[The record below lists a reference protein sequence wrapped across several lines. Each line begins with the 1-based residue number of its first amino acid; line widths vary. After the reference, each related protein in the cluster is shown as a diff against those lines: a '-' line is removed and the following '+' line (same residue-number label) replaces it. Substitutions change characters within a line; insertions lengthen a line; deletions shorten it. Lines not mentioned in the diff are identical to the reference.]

1 MKKERKNQ
9 EIEVLKEN
17 LERNSAVFISKY
29 QGLTVEK
36 FSLLRNEMRG
46 TGALL
51 KVFKNTLTKI
61 AFKDTHAE
69 PLSEHLT
76 GSNFLVFTNDPL
88 ASAKVLSKF
97 AQDNPENVEIK
108 AGYFQSILDKNAII
122 VLATLP
128 SKEVLIG
135 RFMSILKSPQI
146 RLVFTLKSPVI
157 KLLRTLKAIEEEK
170 SAA

>member
-1 MKKERKNQ
+1 MKKERKSQ
-9 EIEVLKEN
+9 EIEALKAN
-17 LERNSAVFISKY
+17 LESNSAVFISRY
-29 QGLTVEK
+29 HGLTVEK
-36 FSLLRNEMRG
+36 FSLLRKEMRG

-61 AFKDTHAE
+61 AIKETHAE

-97 AQDNPENVEIK
+97 AQDNPDNVEIK
-108 AGYFQSILDKNAII
+108 AGYYQTVLDKNAVN

-135 RFMSILKSPQI
+135 KFMSVLKSPQI
-146 RLVFTLKSPVI
+146 RLVFTLKSPVV
-157 KLLRTLKAIEEEK
+157 KLLRTLKAIEAERP
-170 SAA
+170 AA